1 MPSNHWAVTRF
12 YWVWD
17 ERQMERHKNI
27 NAFDYVITSNHWGA
41 RERTGI
47 YISHS
52 VSSHHLNCLLKPKNP
67 VKVCSVHSAY
77 NIYASKIKHEKD
89 PTHFSFLEA
98 KLILGSNNLSILM
111 LKQSV
116 FSLTI
121 HCVSIIH
128 VLSNSILMSTQ
139 MSNIRI
145 SSTGEYFQSWHRFA
159 DAGLLNKEAQDV
171 IASLNMPVYSLQ
183 INSIW
188 WLTIHTKPLTSA
200 AAQNFPVFWQN
211 TKNKA
216 ILLDFCGKEM
226 QVCWHCCYNVLL
238 ILGKEQRRI

>member
-1 MPSNHWAVTRF
+1 MPGNHWAVTRF

-27 NAFDYVITSNHWGA
+27 NAFDYVITSNHLGA

-52 VSSHHLNCLLKPKNP
+52 VSSHHLNCLLKPRNP

-111 LKQSV
+111 LKHSV

-121 HCVSIIH
+121 YCVSIIH
-128 VLSNSILMSTQ
+128 LLSNSILMSTQ
-139 MSNIRI
+139 MSNIHI
-145 SSTGEYFQSWHRFA
+145 SSAREFFQSWHRFA

-171 IASLNMPVYSLQ
+171 IASLNMAVYSLQ

-188 WLTIHTKPLTSA
+188 WLTIHTKCLTSA
-200 AAQNFPVFWQN
+200 AAQNYPLFWQN
-211 TKNKA
+211 TQRIKPSCLTFVAKNCRSTDTVA
-216 ILLDFCGKEM
+216 TM
-226 QVCWHCCYNVLL
+226 CYWL
-238 ILGKEQRRI
+238 